1 MSKSPS
7 VLVVDDDPHVV
18 AWLVESLPEEGFR
31 AVGETSAG
39 AALETLESQEF
50 DVVVSDVEMPE
61 MRGTEL
67 LRAIQRV
74 RPQQQVVLI
83 TAFGS
88 IDLAVEAVRSGAADF
103 LAKPFRIEALVLSL
117 RRTIRERT
125 LRREIIRL
133 RAASQREDTGGLVSR
148 SPAMR
153 GILDLAGRAAR
164 SGLPVLVTGESGV
177 GKGAIARFV
186 HEASERRSQRFVQL
200 NCAALPPSL
209 AEAELF
215 GVRRGAFTDA
225 RESRPGVFEQAHAG
239 TLFLDEIGELPI
251 ELQPKLLQVLES
263 KRVRPLGATDDVVAD
278 VRIVA
283 ATNRSLEEAMR
294 ERRFRADLFHR
305 LNVVRLEVPPLRE
318 RAEDVDGIVDHV
330 LAAIAERGGTA
341 PIGVTVEA
349 LRWLRAQP
357 WTGNVRELMNAVERA
372 VALSTHEVLDVG
384 DFQTAPVGMASGIF
398 DPSFGCDI
406 TLAELEREYVRQV
419 LRRTGGHKANAAKV
433 LGLDRR
439 TLYRKVAELEGRAG
453 SVSDPPDEDSE

>member
-39 AALETLESQEF
+39 AALETLQSQEF

-74 RPQQQVVLI
+74 RTQQQVVLI

-133 RAASQREDTGGLVSR
+133 RAASQREDPGGLVSR

-186 HEASERRSQRFVQL
+186 HDASERRSQRFVQL

-225 RESRPGVFEQAHAG
+225 RESRPGVFEQAHGG

-251 ELQPKLLQVLES
+251 ELQPKLLQVVES

-318 RAEDVDGIVDHV
+318 RTEDVDGIVDHV

-419 LRRTGGHKANAAKV
+419 LRRTGGHKANAAKI